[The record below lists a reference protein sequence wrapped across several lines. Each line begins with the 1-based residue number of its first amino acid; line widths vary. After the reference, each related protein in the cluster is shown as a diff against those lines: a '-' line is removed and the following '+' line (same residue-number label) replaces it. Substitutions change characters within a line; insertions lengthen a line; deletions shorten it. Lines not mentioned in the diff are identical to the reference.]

1 MRKFNFFI
9 AALLLCISIV
19 LTSCDDKEGHSL
31 GHFKFDI
38 ATVDSLSHNTYA
50 LILDNGDR
58 LWPAAFDVAYLPK
71 SNQRVFVN
79 YTILSDQQG
88 EYAHYVKINDI
99 WNILTKNVIEL
110 NDTNAHIIGNDP
122 IKLNS
127 MWIGGDYLNV
137 DLMFN
142 YGGVRPHL
150 FNLVNNTLE
159 PGDENNDV
167 VELEL
172 RHNAYG
178 SQSLELF
185 EAIVCFNLKPFRQE
199 NVDSVNFSIKVMD
212 WDGVK
217 NIDLV
222 YKYGHVTDYKET
234 AQMPIPVI
242 TSTEYM

>member
-1 MRKFNFFI
+1 M
-9 AALLLCISIV
+9 
-19 LTSCDDKEGHSL
+19 TSCDDKDGYSL
-31 GHFKFDI
+31 GNFKFEI
-38 ATVDSLSHNTYA
+38 ATVEPLSHDTYA

-58 LWPAAFDVAYLPK
+58 LWPAASDVAYLPK
-71 SNQRVFVN
+71 ANQRVFVN

-99 WNILTKNVIEL
+99 WNVLTKNVIEL
-110 NDTNAHIIGNDP
+110 NEANADSIGNDP

-150 FNLVNNTLE
+150 FNLVNNTLN
-159 PGDENNDV
+159 PDTLDGV

-178 SQSLELF
+178 SQNMELF
-185 EAIVCFNLKPFRQE
+185 EAIACFNLKPFRQE

-217 NIDLV
+217 DIDLV
-222 YKYGHVTDYKET
+222 YKYGQAPRYQET